1 MRTTAVKSLLSKI
14 GGALCSLGAISAPY
28 LHAEP
33 APVEAVNQPAVAA
46 YTAQNTSKS
55 VNFRAPSADL
65 NVRDSIIQ
73 PSEERKASANLDGL
87 IERRDT
93 LEGDIRYGKTK
104 IETSRKRAQVYRALG
119 KNEEADRLQ
128 TEAKDYE
135 ARIRN
140 SSEELDQ
147 IEDELGRGQ
156 LTNRE
161 YREIPEAQTPNVT
174 EAILPANNLEIF
186 VNEDPSFNGRY
197 QVRRGGYI
205 IMPQVGRVQVAGK
218 TISQA
223 EAAVKKALQATQ
235 LRQATVMIERF
246 EGVSDEA
253 GALIYL
259 SGEFRHPRPYR
270 IPQGTSPTLVSVILS
285 AGGWTDR
292 ANLSHVKV
300 MRVAGNRSVVEV
312 VDLKKILN
320 GEVASG
326 LGSDLTLT
334 EGDVVVIP
342 SGATNLVYVTGRV
355 KKAGSYRV
363 GDGEKLTVYGAILQS
378 GGLDNFASE
387 SGVHVLRSMPDG
399 TKAKLPTS
407 IKDIKKGRR
416 PDVILQPNDIIVVPE
431 KWFAW

>member
-1 MRTTAVKSLLSKI
+1 MSTIGFRKFLNTVALS
-14 GGALCSLGAISAPY
+14 ALVSISSAY
-28 LHAEP
+28 LKAEQ
-33 APVEAVNQPAVAA
+33 APVDPEKQPAVAA
-46 YTAQNTSKS
+46 YTAQNTNKP

-65 NVRDSIIQ
+65 NAGDSIVQ
-73 PSEERKASANLDGL
+73 PIENRKTGASLDEL
-87 IERRDT
+87 VERRDT
-93 LEGDIRYGKTK
+93 LESDIRYGKTK
-104 IETSRKRAQVYRALG
+104 VETNRKRAEVYRALG

-128 TEAKDYE
+128 TESKDYE
-135 ARIRN
+135 ARVRN
-140 SSEELDQ
+140 SREQLEQ

-156 LTNRE
+156 PTTRD
-161 YREIPEAQTPNVT
+161 IPEARTPNAT
-174 EAILPANNLEIF
+174 EAILPGNNLEIF
-186 VNEDPSFNGRY
+186 VNEDTSFNGRY

-218 TISQA
+218 TITQA
-223 EAAVKKALQATQ
+223 EASVQKALQATQ
-235 LRQATVMIERF
+235 LRHATVMIERF

-292 ANLSHVKV
+292 ADLSHVKV
-300 MRVAGNRSVVEV
+300 MRVAGNRSIVEV

-320 GEVASG
+320 GEIASG

-355 KKAGSYRV
+355 KKSGSYRI

-378 GGLDNFASE
+378 GGLDNFANE
-387 SGVHVLRSMPDG
+387 AGVHVLRSMPDG